1 MVIKFV
7 HLLEEFDNIQSENIK
22 AFIKNKIISIS
33 MIEYF
38 VEHDDNYYDYV
49 HLNVDTLCSELKE
62 KQIDYKL
69 VNCELHQ
76 ANDEIIKYAS

>member
-1 MVIKFV
+1 
-7 HLLEEFDNIQSENIK
+7 
-22 AFIKNKIISIS
+22 

-62 KQIDYKL
+62 KQIDFNL

-76 ANDEIIKYAS
+76 VNDEIIKYAS

>member
-1 MVIKFV
+1 M
-7 HLLEEFDNIQSENIK
+7 LEEFDNIQSENIK

-76 ANDEIIKYAS
+76 VNDEIIKYAS